1 MGTNDKTKKKYEEYH
16 ERIGL
21 RDRMWSIFLQY
32 YKYGNVYIYLME
44 DGSIITLPVHKV
56 RISNIMMNG
65 EPVLEF
71 NAQSITTDLNTTGMA
86 AEKLYVDDDA

>member
-1 MGTNDKTKKKYEEYH
+1 M
-16 ERIGL
+16 
-21 RDRMWSIFLQY
+21 
-32 YKYGNVYIYLME
+32 
-44 DGSIITLPVHKV
+44 PVHKV

-71 NAQSITTDLNTTGMA
+71 NAQSITTDLNTTGLA